1 MVKGVLPVRDIGA
14 AISYGGGEYTD
25 EAKDIH
31 LLVKRMS
38 HNGLEPSKLH
48 SKDVP
53 FRVLAF
59 QTVQFL
65 KEQLVG
71 KIATLKDVR
80 PSDLQLVYRGTE
92 LKGKRSLDDYDLSG
106 TAEKPCVIG
115 YFILS
120 KADCNVGVEPDDL
133 VPVANSMREKLAEV
147 QQSLLSGVVPRLTDD
162 GTGGTYQLYNRT
174 KRNVIAMFKPRDEE
188 AFAPNNPRQY
198 VGKPESEGIRPGT
211 YSTWGAG
218 REVAAYLLDHDNFAN
233 VPRTAH
239 VHMKHPSFNNPRK
252 ADGSEDI
259 MWKTGSLQEFVHA
272 YDTAGNMSPNQFSV
286 SDCHRIGILDLRIVN
301 MDRNDGNILVVKK
314 RADARPDKSRF
325 ALVPIDHG
333 LSLPDRLEVAED
345 DIVWMGWPQAK
356 VPFDKEELD
365 YIANLNWQK
374 DSKTLVRSLGMKK
387 FPLRLM
393 WVAYCLLQ
401 HGAKAGLT
409 LHEIGT
415 IMYRADFEEPSTL
428 QRMIEVSI
436 DAAAYSAHPTP
447 TLSMSVKPQRL
458 SNSFTPDD
466 KRSNQISVE
475 SFDLYAGNARLV
487 KAKMPAAVPQQE
499 GRSSS
504 PSAGPYSEQSTPPPC
519 MLPSPRELSDISLG
533 GPPLTDAT
541 DEDHSGDEW
550 MGAGGGTVIRIT
562 NDERTGTG
570 TGRRISTASGM
581 RAGGGIFSRPE
592 PRTGRET
599 LSWTPE
605 MEKIFRDHS
614 EGLIADCVRHALAKR

>member
-1 MVKGVLPVRDIGA
+1 
-14 AISYGGGEYTD
+14 
-25 EAKDIH
+25 
-31 LLVKRMS
+31 
-38 HNGLEPSKLH
+38 
-48 SKDVP
+48 
-53 FRVLAF
+53 
-59 QTVQFL
+59 
-65 KEQLVG
+65 
-71 KIATLKDVR
+71 
-80 PSDLQLVYRGTE
+80 
-92 LKGKRSLDDYDLSG
+92 
-106 TAEKPCVIG
+106 
-115 YFILS
+115 
-120 KADCNVGVEPDDL
+120 
-133 VPVANSMREKLAEV
+133 
-147 QQSLLSGVVPRLTDD
+147 
-162 GTGGTYQLYNRT
+162 
-174 KRNVIAMFKPRDEE
+174 MFKPRDEE

-475 SFDLYAGNARLV
+475 SLDLYAGNARLV

-570 TGRRISTASGM
+570 TGRRISTVSGM
-581 RAGGGIFSRPE
+581 RAGGGIFFAP
-592 PRTGRET
+592 
-599 LSWTPE
+599 
-605 MEKIFRDHS
+605 
-614 EGLIADCVRHALAKR
+614 